1 MNRNETETASQ
12 EKIKFELKT
21 ETDWKQ
27 LDEYLE
33 QFSYIE
39 G

>member
-1 MNRNETETASQ
+1 MNRNETEIPSQ
-12 EKIKFELKT
+12 EKTKIELKT
-21 ETDWKQ
+21 DADWEQ
-27 LDEYLE
+27 LDKYLE